1 MYFCKKDTMF
11 NLPQNDWLPIFEMEK
26 SSILLQKI
34 YKHYQFEQSLNR
46 EIFPKESNIFNAFN
60 LCSFENTKVVIL
72 GQDPYHGK
80 GEAHGLAFS
89 VEEGIKMPPSL
100 RNIFKELKNEY
111 PNFNTTRSTDL
122 SDWAQQG
129 VLLIN
134 AVLTVEKDK
143 PASHKHY
150 EWELFTNHI
159 ISTLSKNKK
168 NLVFLLLGKFAQ
180 NKEYL
185 IDSQFHTI
193 LKTTHP
199 SPLSASRGFLG
210 SNIFKKCNE
219 ILVENSILTIDWDK
233 KK

>member
-1 MYFCKKDTMF
+1 MF
-11 NLPQNDWLPIFEMEK
+11 HLPQNDWLSIFNRDK
-26 SSILLQKI
+26 SSVLLQKI
-34 YKHYQFEQSLNR
+34 YKHYIFEKSLNR
-46 EIFPKESNIFNAFN
+46 EIFPQSSNIFNAFE
-60 LCSFENTKVVIL
+60 LCSFENTKVVII
-72 GQDPYHGK
+72 GQDPYHGD

-89 VEEGIKMPPSL
+89 VQEGIKIPPSL

-111 PNFNTTRSTDL
+111 PDFNINRSTNL

-150 EWELFTNHI
+150 EWELFTNYI
-159 ISTLSKNKK
+159 ISTLAKEKK
-168 NLVFLLLGKFAQ
+168 NLVFILLGKFAQ
-180 NKEYL
+180 DKEYL
-185 IDSQFHTI
+185 IDSQCHTI
-193 LKTTHP
+193 IKTTHP

-219 ILVENSILTIDWDK
+219 ILIQNNIQPIVWDK
-233 KK
+233 KNSPN

>member
-1 MYFCKKDTMF
+1 MF
-11 NLPQNDWLPIFEMEK
+11 HLPQNDWFSIFNRDK
-26 SSILLQKI
+26 CSVLLQKI
-34 YKHYQFEQSLNR
+34 YKHYIFEKSLNR
-46 EIFPKESNIFNAFN
+46 EIFPEESLIFNAFN
-60 LCSFENTKVVIL
+60 LCSFENTKVVVL

-89 VEEGIKMPPSL
+89 VQEGIKIPPSL

-111 PNFNTTRSTDL
+111 PNFNINRSTDL

-150 EWELFTNHI
+150 EWELFTNYI
-159 ISTLSKNKK
+159 ISILAKEKK
-168 NLVFLLLGKFAQ
+168 NLVFILLGKFAQ
-180 NKEYL
+180 DKEYL
-185 IDSQFHTI
+185 IDSQYHTI
-193 LKTTHP
+193 IKTTHP
-199 SPLSASRGFLG
+199 SPLSARRGFLG

-219 ILVENSILTIDWDK
+219 ILIQNIIQPIVWDK